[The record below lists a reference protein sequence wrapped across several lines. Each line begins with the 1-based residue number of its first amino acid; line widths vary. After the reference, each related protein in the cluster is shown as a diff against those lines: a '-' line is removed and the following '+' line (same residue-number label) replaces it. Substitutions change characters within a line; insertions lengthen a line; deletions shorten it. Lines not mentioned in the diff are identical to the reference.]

1 MIDEILKQLGFSDK
15 DIKVYNTLV
24 KCGIITAGEIA
35 KKTDIPRSSVYGI
48 LSRLQ
53 REGIVK
59 QIDRFGVK
67 YWGIDN
73 PRKVELL
80 IDSKQSMFSKLK
92 EKYIKH
98 LPFLEN
104 KYNLQ
109 ADKPHLFYYEGKKAV
124 QQALKDMLLY
134 RDLETEAFWP
144 INEMIKVLG
153 VEFFIELN
161 IRRIRQNLYTRAI
174 WPQNSVVDIKE
185 YTFLGVGDEFK
196 REIRIAPSG
205 VLTTMGYWAY
215 GDRVVFI
222 SSDKEL
228 FGFVIQS
235 KDMRQMLKTQFDIIW
250 SMSKPLRVNIK
261 HTKLFLEKYIN
272 TFLK

>member
-24 KCGIITAGEIA
+24 KCGIVTAGEIA

-67 YWGIDN
+67 YWGIDD

-98 LPFLEN
+98 LPLLED

-124 QQALKDMLLY
+124 QQTLKDMLLY

-161 IRRIRQNLYTRAI
+161 IRRIKQNLYTRAI
-174 WPQNSVVDIKE
+174 WPQNSIVDIKE
-185 YTFLGVGDEFK
+185 YTFLGVGNEFK

-250 SMSKPLRVNIK
+250 SMSKPLRVNK
-261 HTKLFLEKYIN
+261 KYTKYFLEKYIK
-272 TFLK
+272 F